1 MTFWQQIDR
10 LLLRTAAKSAD
21 RIRTAIKASID
32 IDQVIQDW
40 QHAHPDQTTITR
52 AQARDWAKI
61 HIHPKTAE
69 IRDELTQIYAIGWTL
84 GTDVGRAALAHAFL
98 SKASDPNN
106 LIDYLNTDWTTW
118 KPGNHPAEYLVRP
131 PGALADLI
139 RSRGFKMSQDLT
151 ATTLDRIG
159 TKLADA
165 LALGSSSAD
174 LGDYLSDVISDPM
187 RALTI
192 ATTEMNASM
201 SAASLNTYDE
211 YGVAQKEWLSLD
223 ACDLCSAN
231 DDQGA
236 IPLDEEF
243 ESGDMAP
250 PGHPNCRCSILPVVD
265 GVEMS
270 DQIVD
275 ANLEMMVKGVL
286 TAGDVDRALQRL
298 QILPNPNDPSI
309 ENITKYVL
317 SPWQVVP
324 VPTIDPKIW
333 DKAELEL
340 IELADLYGTD
350 PFLRRKNVAKHIETL
365 GQANSEYRSYAMV
378 IQRAGKSIIID
389 GHHRLMALWLLGL
402 DKAPVWIVKE

>member
-1 MTFWQQIDR
+1 MSFWQQIDR

-21 RIRTAIKASID
+21 KIKAAIKGSID

-40 QHAHPDQTTITR
+40 QHAHPEQTTITR

-69 IRDELTQIYAIGWTL
+69 IQSELRQIYAIGWTL
-84 GTDVGRAALAHAFL
+84 GTDVGKAALAHAFL
-98 SKASDPNN
+98 SKADDPEN
-106 LIDYLNTDWTTW
+106 LISYLNTDWTTW
-118 KPGNHPAEYLVRP
+118 EPGNHPAEYLVRP
-131 PGALADLI
+131 PGALEELI

-151 ATTLDRIG
+151 STTLDRIG

-165 LALGSSSAD
+165 LALGASSTD
-174 LGDYLSDVISDPM
+174 LGEYLSDVISDPS

-223 ACDLCSAN
+223 ACDLCQAN
-231 DDQGA
+231 DDDGP
-236 IPLDEEF
+236 IPLGDEF
-243 ESGDMAP
+243 SSGDMAP

-265 GVEMS
+265 GVEMT
-270 DQIVD
+270 DQTVD
-275 ANLEMMVKGVL
+275 ADLEMMVKGVL
-286 TAGDVDRALQRL
+286 TGADVERALQRL
-298 QILPNPNDPSI
+298 AILPNPNDPAITNI
-309 ENITKYVL
+309 EKYVE

-333 DKAELEL
+333 DKANLEL
-340 IELADLYGTD
+340 VDLADLYATD
-350 PFLRRKNVAKHIETL
+350 PYLRRKNVAKHVETL
-365 GQANSEYRSYAMV
+365 GQANSQYRSYAMV

-402 DKAPVWIVKE
+402 DQAPVWIVKE